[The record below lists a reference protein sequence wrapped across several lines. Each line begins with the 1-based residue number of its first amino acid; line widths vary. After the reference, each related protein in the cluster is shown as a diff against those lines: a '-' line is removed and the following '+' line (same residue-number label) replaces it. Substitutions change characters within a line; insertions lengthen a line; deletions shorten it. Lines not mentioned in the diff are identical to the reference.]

1 MSGARRRID
10 KVEWYEFDAEPGAAL
25 VSNPHGPGTVE
36 HSTVLDGTL
45 EVESGGESAE
55 AAASDTARYRV
66 DANHA
71 IRNTGAGAGQGLA
84 RRRPTGPARGLEG

>member
-1 MSGARRRID
+1 MSGARRRIG

-25 VSNPHGPGTVE
+25 VSDPHGPGTVE

-45 EVESGGESAE
+45 EVASGGESAE
-55 AAASDTARYRV
+55 AAGSTARYRA

-71 IRNTGAGAGQGLA
+71 IRNTGAGVAKALLVVVLQA
-84 RRRPTGPARGLEG
+84 PPRG

>member
-1 MSGARRRID
+1 MSGARRRIG

-25 VSNPHGPGTVE
+25 VSDPHGPGTVK

-55 AAASDTARYRV
+55 VAAGDTARYRL
-66 DANHA
+66 DANHV
-71 IRNTGAGAGQGLA
+71 IRNTGADAAKALLVVVLQAPPGG
-84 RRRPTGPARGLEG
+84 